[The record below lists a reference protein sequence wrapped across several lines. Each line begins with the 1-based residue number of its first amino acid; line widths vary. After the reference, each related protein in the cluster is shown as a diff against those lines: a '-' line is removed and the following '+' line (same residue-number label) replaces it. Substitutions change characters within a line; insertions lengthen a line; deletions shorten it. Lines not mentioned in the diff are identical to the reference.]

1 MNPFYYSPTDP
12 RGPWIYVPG
21 WPDYKPFPGKEL
33 KKFNYEKSKALA
45 AGIEVRPEDIGLVKR
60 KAFCSTLYWPL
71 PDMDEQDA
79 EIEAWQPAP
88 NTVYWLS
95 VEVEI
100 FEQYIEPPDTI
111 HCNRGGDRKYV
122 RILPNK
128 EEPKPEG
135 TDSALSEARNY
146 LIAEGLD
153 PDEIAR
159 DGVSF
164 VHNLIK
170 KIKMEKKQSG
180 EEKREYCD
188 QCDGVGWY
196 EGGGP
201 KIQTTCEACNGTGFK
216 PEEKKEYEKPDN
228 EKTLATIWFDVA
240 NGSWHKIHEA
250 VKNDPIAYFASIEDL
265 LKYDHFY
272 RNGLADRLNQDSAEY
287 LSMKEM
293 CDYYKDR
300 ADKAEKILREAHTIS
315 FRGKSSEES
324 NERRKEINKELLNQM
339 ELEAEEVNKKEILEF
354 LRIYEDNRDSG
365 RNYSTMVQTLSD
377 LFSLS
382 RKKQ

>member
-21 WPDYKPFPGKEL
+21 WPENQPPTNKDQAEYNRAKA
-33 KKFNYEKSKALA
+33 KALT
-45 AGIEVRPEDIGLVKR
+45 AGIGVRGEDNGLVKR
-60 KAFCSTLYWPL
+60 KAFCSTPYRPL
-71 PDMDEQDA
+71 ADMAEQDA

-88 NTVYWLS
+88 DTVYWLPLK
-95 VEVEI
+95 VEI

-128 EEPKPEG
+128 EEPKPED
-135 TDSALSEARNY
+135 TDSALLEARNY

-159 DGVSF
+159 DGVHF

-170 KIKMEKKQSG
+170 KIKMGKKQLG

-201 KIQTTCEACNGTGFK
+201 KIQTICEVCYGTGFK
-216 PEEKKEYEKPDN
+216 PEEKKEAESGQDKRRC
-228 EKTLATIWFDVA
+228 TLSDKELI
-240 NGSWHKIHEA
+240 EA
-250 VKNDPIAYFASIEDL
+250 VHALVSKQCKTGRGWQMSVPVDFNRDSDILISELIRRFKQSI
-265 LKYDHFY
+265 
-272 RNGLADRLNQDSAEY
+272 ADRLNQGVPKAKDEKFG
-287 LSMKEM
+287 KEF
-293 CDYYKDR
+293 R
-300 ADKAEKILREAHTIS
+300 PNLR
-315 FRGKSSEES
+315 
-324 NERRKEINKELLNQM
+324 
-339 ELEAEEVNKKEILEF
+339 
-354 LRIYEDNRDSG
+354 
-365 RNYSTMVQTLSD
+365 QTPDTD
-377 LFSLS
+377 LGL
-382 RKKQ
+382 K